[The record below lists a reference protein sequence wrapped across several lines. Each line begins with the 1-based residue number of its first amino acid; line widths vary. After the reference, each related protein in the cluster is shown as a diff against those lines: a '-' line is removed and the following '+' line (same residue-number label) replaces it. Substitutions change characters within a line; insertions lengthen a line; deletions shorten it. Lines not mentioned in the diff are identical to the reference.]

1 MCSHNQQ
8 ADTNLPDHI
17 LNGNVVKN
25 AFQQEIVIVEIDIEG
40 TGIWILN
47 LSTGLY
53 RANQWPFALDNGR
66 NFPFVRK
73 ASSVELAH
81 AQRRLKQI
89 KEEKTQ

>member
-1 MCSHNQQ
+1 MCNHQQ
-8 ADTNLPDHI
+8 AGTSLPDHI

-25 AFQQEIVIVEIDIEG
+25 TFQQEIVIVEIDIEG
-40 TGIWILN
+40 TGIWIHN

-53 RANQWPFALDNGR
+53 RVNLWPFTLDNGR

-73 ASSVELAH
+73 ASSVELAN
-81 AQRRLKQI
+81 AQLRLKQI